1 MRQLVILLG
10 VPIDNLGVGETLER
24 LDAFVQAG
32 RATGKSH
39 QVVTINADF
48 VKNAIHDPEVR
59 YLLQDADLA
68 SADGMP
74 LVWGA
79 RLLNVPLKGR
89 VTGADLVPLL
99 AERAAQK
106 GYSIYFLGA
115 APGVAAAAAGILQQR
130 YPSLKVA
137 GVYSPPVQPVLEM
150 TDDVL
155 QSIREARP
163 DILLVAFGNP
173 KQEKWI
179 GMYKRQLRVPVMMG
193 VGGTLDF
200 IAGLTR
206 RAPAW
211 MQRSGLEWLYR
222 LVQEPGRLWRR
233 YAGDFLVF
241 GFFFVRQWWH
251 MRRGGSYADLLPA
264 TDLVIA
270 DQRAI
275 LSVRGSLTVG
285 TYQKF
290 NELAEQALSA
300 TPQLLVQMAEAKF
313 IDSAAIGSLVH
324 HAKQAREAGGELS
337 LVAVPPP
344 IATALSMLRLDNYFP
359 RYASLET
366 ALKAVGGHRPG
377 NGARAPAETAPPKE
391 GDGRWVVVAGPR
403 RIDAATVADVRERCT
418 EALKQHRFLV
428 LDLSETVI
436 LTSAG
441 LAVLAQ
447 LNRVAQEQQGALR
460 VTGCSKDVLQVIE
473 MVRFDKVL
481 ALYQDVR
488 SATA

>member
-1 MRQLVILLG
+1 M
-10 VPIDNLGVGETLER
+10 
-24 LDAFVQAG
+24 
-32 RATGKSH
+32 
-39 QVVTINADF
+39 
-48 VKNAIHDPEVR
+48 
-59 YLLQDADLA
+59 QDADLA

-79 RLLNVPLKGR
+79 RLLDVPLKGR

-115 APGVAAAAAGILQQR
+115 APGVAVAAADILQLR
-130 YPSLKVA
+130 YPGLKVA
-137 GVYSPPVQPVLEM
+137 GVYSPPVQPVLDMAGPMLEAI
-150 TDDVL
+150 
-155 QSIREARP
+155 QAARP

-179 GMYKRQLRVPVMMG
+179 GMYKRQLGVPVMMG

-222 LVQEPGRLWRR
+222 LLNEPGRLWRR

-241 GFFFVRQWWH
+241 GFFFARQWWH
-251 MRRGGSYADLLPA
+251 MRRGGSDADLLPA
-264 TDLVIA
+264 TDLVVA

-275 LSVRGSLTVG
+275 LSVRGSLTVS

-290 NELAEQALSA
+290 NELIEQALTA
-300 TPQLLVQMAEAKF
+300 TPQILVQMDEAKF

-324 HAKQAREAGGELS
+324 YAKQAREAGGELS
-337 LVAVPPP
+337 LVAVPAP
-344 IATALSMLRLDNYFP
+344 IATALSMLRLDDYFP
-359 RYASLET
+359 RFASLEA
-366 ALKAVGGHRPG
+366 ALVTVGAHRSG
-377 NGARAPAETAPPKE
+377 NGAKAPAVAAPPLP
-391 GDGRWVVVAGPR
+391 GAGRWVVVAGPR
-403 RIDAATVADVRERCT
+403 RIDAATVAEMRQRCL
-418 EALKQHRFLV
+418 EALNHSQFLV

-441 LAVLAQ
+441 LAVLAH